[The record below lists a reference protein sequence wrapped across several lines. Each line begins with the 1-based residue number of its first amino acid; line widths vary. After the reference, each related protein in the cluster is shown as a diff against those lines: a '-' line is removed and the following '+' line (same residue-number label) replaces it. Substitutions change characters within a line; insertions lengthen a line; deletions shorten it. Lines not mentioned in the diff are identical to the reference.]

1 MTLSKDG
8 AADCL
13 CEEAVF
19 KSVFEL
25 NFKAVR
31 NFLAYRYKNSESA
44 DDMAQNAFVI
54 LWENCGS
61 IKPVQAKQFLFTT
74 AIRLSLNVI
83 KHNKVVSNFEL
94 QSRPKNANSESP
106 EFLLEEAELKKQL
119 EKAISALPEKQREV
133 FIMSRFEDLTY
144 NEIATVLGVSV
155 KAVEKRMH
163 LALQSIRKILAAV

>member
-1 MTLSKDG
+1 MSLVKNDS
-8 AADCL
+8 ADCL

-25 NFKAVR
+25 NFKAIR
-31 NFLAYRYKNSESA
+31 NFLAYKYKNTESA
-44 DDMAQNAFVI
+44 EDMAQNAFVV

-119 EKAISALPEKQREV
+119 EKAINALPDKQREV
-133 FIMSRFEDLTY
+133 FLMSRFDDLTY
-144 NEIATVLGVSV
+144 NEIAALLGLSA

-163 LALQSIRKILAAV
+163 LALQSMRKIMESI